1 MAASAVSQFIEAPSV
16 DRLVGLRKV
25 DLCPIA
31 DHYGLFIP
39 GKALTAELV
48 VLVREGLVR
57 THFLVER

>member
-16 DRLVGLRKV
+16 DRLVGLRNV

-39 GKALTAELV
+39 VKALKAELV

-57 THFLVER
+57 THF